1 MNNNNENIIF
11 ATIGSV
17 VGTITTMTGAD
28 IIQSL
33 LTAFLCGV
41 AGMFGKDLYKKFKDK

>member
-1 MNNNNENIIF
+1 MQNRENIVF
-11 ATIGSV
+11 GTLGGL